1 MAVVKAFK
9 MVGGDEIVAELLDTK
24 SLLTNTD
31 TITHYVLRRPHI
43 LQLQQLS
50 NGGLGL
56 ALVPWTLSNPSIERM
71 EVPASAVLLQ
81 FDPAESTEKQYLEQT
96 SGISLAKP
104 TSRIST

>member
-1 MAVVKAFK
+1 MAVKAFK

-31 TITHYVLRRPHI
+31 TVTHYVLRRPHI
-43 LQLQQLS
+43 LQLQQLPS
-50 NGGLGL
+50 GGLGL

-81 FDPAESTEKQYLEQT
+81 FDPSDSTEKQYLEQT
-96 SGISLAKP
+96 SGITLTRP
-104 TSRIST
+104 GQRLST